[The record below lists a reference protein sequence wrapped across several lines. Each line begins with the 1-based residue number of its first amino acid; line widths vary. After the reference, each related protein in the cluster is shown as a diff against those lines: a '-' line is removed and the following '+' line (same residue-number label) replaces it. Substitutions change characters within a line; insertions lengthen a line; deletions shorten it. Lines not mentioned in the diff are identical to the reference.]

1 MKASELHMMHEYGK
15 GWQFCVHVS
24 EEAVGLAKMICDKFR
39 DGYVDIQVEKWS
51 DKRSLQANAYFHV
64 LCNKIA
70 EATKSSMDDVKKLLV
85 SQYGTLERGSDGKYM
100 AVKVPKNTDIEKIYP
115 YFRHIGEDENGLDIY
130 LFFKQTHTLT
140 KDEMN
145 RLITGTQDEAK
156 ALGIEVLTPQ
166 ELERMMNAWNRKN
179 AISADE

>member
-1 MKASELHMMHEYGK
+1 MKASELKLTHEYGK
-15 GWQFCVHVS
+15 GWQFVAHVS
-24 EEAVGLAKMICDKFR
+24 EEAVGLAKMLCDKFR
-39 DGYVDIQVEKWS
+39 DGYVDVQVEKWS

-85 SQYGTLERGSDGKYM
+85 SQYGTLARGSDGKYM

-115 YFRHIGEDENGLDIY
+115 YFRHIGTDENGLDMY
-130 LFFKQTHTLT
+130 LFFKHTSDLN

-145 RLITGTQDEAK
+145 RLISGTVDEAK
-156 ALGIEVLTPQ
+156 ALNIETLTPD
-166 ELERMMNAWNRKN
+166 EIERMVGKWQGAT
-179 AISADE
+179 SVTE

>member
-1 MKASELHMMHEYGK
+1 MKASELRLTHEYGK
-15 GWQFCVHVS
+15 GWQFVVHVS
-24 EEAVGLAKMICDKFR
+24 EEAVGLAKMLCDKFR
-39 DGYVDIQVEKWS
+39 DGYVDVQVEKWS

-85 SQYGTLERGSDGKYM
+85 SQYGTLARGSDGKYM

-115 YFRHIGEDENGLDIY
+115 YFRHIGEDENGLDMY

-145 RLITGTQDEAK
+145 RLIQGTVDEAK
-156 ALGIEVLTPQ
+156 ALNIETLTPA
-166 ELERMMNAWNRKN
+166 ELEQMMNRWRA
-179 AISADE
+179 E

>member
-15 GWQFCVHVS
+15 GWQFVVHVS
-24 EEAVGLAKMICDKFR
+24 EEAVGLAKMLCDKFK

-70 EATKSSMDDVKKLLV
+70 EATKSSMDDVKKMLV
-85 SQYGTLERGSDGKYM
+85 SQYGTLARGTDGKYM
-100 AVKVPKNTDIEKIYP
+100 AVKVPKNTDIEQIYP
-115 YFRHIGEDENGLDIY
+115 YFRHIGEDKEGLDMY

-145 RLITGTQDEAK
+145 RLIQGTVDEAK
-156 ALGIEVLTPQ
+156 ALNIEVLTPA
-166 ELERMMNAWNRKN
+166 ELEQMMNRWKGGNER
-179 AISADE
+179 

>member
-1 MKASELHMMHEYGK
+1 MKALKIRLNHEYGH
-15 GWQFCVHVS
+15 GWVLSFDLDPES
-24 EEAVGLAKMICDKFR
+24 TGLAKMAYDKLK
-39 DGYVDIQVEKWS
+39 DSVIDLSMDKWS

-85 SQYGTLERGSDGKYM
+85 SQYGTLARGSDGKYM

-115 YFRHIGEDENGLDIY
+115 YFRHIGTDENGLDMY
-130 LFFKQTHTLT
+130 LFFKHTSDLN

-145 RLITGTQDEAK
+145 RLIQGTVDEAK
-156 ALGIEVLTPQ
+156 ALNIETLTPQ
-166 ELERMMNAWNRKN
+166 EIERMMNRYERDMETDKRA
-179 AISADE
+179 